1 MHKIDRDERRGCAP
15 IPYHLLS
22 GLGMYAFLLSA
33 AKLTY
38 CTTNIF
44 LLFLSPPARVARYL
58 AIPKRKFEFLINSVR
73 LAIFRSLSIPTVS
86 ELPPKLTR
94 SRPTPTTICMAC
106 LQYPTNAII
115 GLRNGFHMKWNFF
128 HRQYFIL

>member
-1 MHKIDRDERRGCAP
+1 MHKIDRYERRGCAP

-44 LLFLSPPARVARYL
+44 LLFLSPPARMAQYL
-58 AIPKRKFEFLINSVR
+58 AVPKRKFEFLINSVR

-86 ELPPKLTR
+86 ELPPKLTW
-94 SRPTPTTICMAC
+94 SRPTPTTFSSAR
-106 LQYPTNAII
+106 T
-115 GLRNGFHMKWNFF
+115 
-128 HRQYFIL
+128 ILHYKLEEWLSHEVDFSTANQASCEHI